1 MNISIRQGV
10 TIWCCGMV
18 RLQFNHPRFALNFNV
33 VCHKRGVA
41 KDNSVFLAKTVV
53 VVRMA
58 EKVQTQSGQLKHLL
72 QNLAAAILANAE
84 ALLPVENA
92 ERRLVRDKHL
102 SISGDGGIVH
112 ITRAVDPHSVNGY
125 AAVLQKVDVGWQVLD
140 IIGIVKA
147 QIVVA
152 DNENLVLVGQLNEP
166 IEKFQALI
174 LRSEMGEIAAV
185 DNHIGIGQTANLTV
199 KPVGVGKV
207 KDFHF
212 LKFQSSNV
220 P

>member
-1 MNISIRQGV
+1 
-10 TIWCCGMV
+10 
-18 RLQFNHPRFALNFNV
+18 
-33 VCHKRGVA
+33 
-41 KDNSVFLAKTVV
+41 
-53 VVRMA
+53 MA

-84 ALLPVENA
+84 TLLSVENVKW
-92 ERRLVRDKHL
+92 RLVRDKHL
-102 SISGDGGIVH
+102 GISRNGGIVH
-112 ITRAVDPHSVNGY
+112 IASAVEPHSVNDY

-166 IEKFQALI
+166 IEKFQALVI
-174 LRSEMGEIAAV
+174 RSEMGEIAAV
-185 DNHIGIGQTANLTV
+185 DNHIGIGHSANLTV
-199 KPVGVGKV
+199 KPVGIGKV

>member
-1 MNISIRQGV
+1 
-10 TIWCCGMV
+10 MV
-18 RLQFNHPRFALNFNV
+18 RLQFYHPRFSLNFNV

-41 KDNSVFLAKTVV
+41 KDNPVFLAKTVV

-58 EKVQTQSGQLKHLL
+58 EKVQAQCGQLKHLL

-92 ERRLVRDKHL
+92 KWRLVRDKHL
-102 SISGDGGIVH
+102 GISRNGGIVH
-112 ITRAVDPHSVNGY
+112 ITRAVEPHSVNDY

-147 QIVVA
+147 QIVIAA
-152 DNENLVLVGQLNEP
+152 DENLVLKWQLNEP
-166 IEKFQALI
+166 IEKFQALVI
-174 LRSEMGEIAAV
+174 RSEMGEITAV
-185 DNHIGIGQTANLTV
+185 DNHVGIGQTANLIV
-199 KPVGVGKV
+199 KPVGIGKV

-220 P
+220 S